1 MKASM
6 IYAQL
11 LVLSKVLE
19 ENVDPDDEMV
29 ITLSNDEFLEDQ
41 IARIIVSKDTKA
53 LSININSIDNVL
65 VKEEDNDGKN
75 KYWNSSMPS

>member
-11 LVLSKVLE
+11 LVLGKVLE

-41 IARIIVSKDTKA
+41 IARIVVSKDTKA
-53 LSININSIDNVL
+53 LSININSVDNVL